1 LACRKPAEQK
11 RTKQKGKL
19 RFPSL
24 LPFIAGAGDESRTR
38 DLNLG
43 KVALYQLSYSRAIL
57 QPLKRASCSVLL
69 LHYLKRREPTTTQFR
84 NFRTPLRILERET
97 SLELATST
105 LARLRSTN

>member
-1 LACRKPAEQK
+1 
-11 RTKQKGKL
+11 
-19 RFPSL
+19 L

-57 QPLKRASCSVLL
+57 QHPSTGILQCITFALPV
-69 LHYLKRREPTTTQFR
+69 LHYLKPRRDSNFKSFR
-84 NFRTPLRILERET
+84 IFTTPLRILERET